1 MRKGQTTAVDLFYF
15 AFAMVIAAAFM
26 PIIIDTI
33 GQNWSRASLL
43 LKSVY
48 VAMPG
53 VILFGIFSEILT
65 SREIE
70 MIRRD
75 KERRRRFQRT

>member
-15 AFAMVIAAAFM
+15 AFAMIIAAAFM
-26 PIIIDTI
+26 PAVIDTI
-33 GQNWSRASLL
+33 GQNWDKASLL

-48 VAMPG
+48 VAMPA

-70 MIRRD
+70 TIRR
-75 KERRRRFQRT
+75 KQEKRKRFRRQ